1 MEIRRYRRNSD
12 LISENFEI
20 LLEIRH
26 RRNSDFEILAAGFPV
41 YLGIM
46 LPMVDIIYRQLIEI
60 RESKK

>member
-26 RRNSDFEILAAGFPV
+26 RRNSDFEILAAGFP
-41 YLGIM
+41 
-46 LPMVDIIYRQLIEI
+46 DNQQE
-60 RESKK
+60 KQK

>member
-26 RRNSDFEILAAGFPV
+26 RRNSDFEILAAEFP
-41 YLGIM
+41 
-46 LPMVDIIYRQLIEI
+46 DNQ
-60 RESKK
+60 